1 MLSDLIVTKMC
12 KVSNKLTI
20 HLREIIVN
28 NQFLIPNSNKR
39 FLDN

>member
-20 HLREIIVN
+20 YSIIKNIQYLFCFTV
-28 NQFLIPNSNKR
+28 KYGYYV
-39 FLDN
+39 